1 MSEKSPTHRTVGRA
15 HLPQQRC
22 GRSLAPPPTW
32 RPNRAR
38 GKPVDRRADIWAYGL
53 ILYKLLTGKM
63 VFGDGEKAHLPGG
76 TGRGWGDPAPNDVYF
91 VGAM

>member
-1 MSEKSPTHRTVGRA
+1 M
-15 HLPQQRC
+15 
-22 GRSLAPPPTW
+22 
-32 RPNRAR
+32 
-38 GKPVDRRADIWAYGL
+38 DRRADIWAYGL

-76 TGRGWGDPAPNDVYF
+76 TGRGWGDPAPNDIYF